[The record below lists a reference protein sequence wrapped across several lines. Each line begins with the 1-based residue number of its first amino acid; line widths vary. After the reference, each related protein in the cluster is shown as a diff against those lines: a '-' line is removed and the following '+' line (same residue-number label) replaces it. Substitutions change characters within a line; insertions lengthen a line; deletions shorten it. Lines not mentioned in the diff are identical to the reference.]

1 MSKHLEKIIDRIR
14 DLESFENRVN
24 IITNLETSENKTDR
38 IRRGLDELKIIKM
51 NAKKNYKK

>member
-1 MSKHLEKIIDRIR
+1 MSKHLEKIIDRII
-14 DLESFENRVN
+14 DLESFESRVN

-51 NAKKNYKK
+51 DAKKNYKK